1 MGKIYEEITDRLAEF
16 IEAQHMFFVATAP
29 KKEDGLVNVSP
40 KGYDSFRILGPRQVG
55 YLDMTGSGVETIA
68 HVKENGRL
76 TIMFVA
82 FEGPALILRLYGNAK
97 VFERGDDGYDELLA
111 KFPELPGTRS
121 IIVSDL
127 FRITD
132 SCGWSIPFYEYQKE
146 RPQLIRYA
154 ESFDEEG
161 LLQKHRDNCSESLDG
176 LVGVKPDL

>member
-1 MGKIYEEITDRLAEF
+1 MLLFVDLYLYYRLIAMGLPGSFMGKIYETSTDRRAEF

-82 FEGPALILRLYGNAK
+82 FEGRALILRLYGNAR
-97 VFERGDDGYDELLA
+97 VYERGDDGYDELLV
-111 KFPELPGTRS
+111 KF
-121 IIVSDL
+121 
-127 FRITD
+127 
-132 SCGWSIPFYEYQKE
+132 C
-146 RPQLIRYA
+146 
-154 ESFDEEG
+154 
-161 LLQKHRDNCSESLDG
+161 LLYTSPSPRDRG
-176 LVGVKPDL
+176 

>member
-82 FEGPALILRLYGNAK
+82 FEGRALILRLYGNAK

-161 LLQKHRDNCSESLDG
+161 LLKKHRDNCSVSLDG

>member
-1 MGKIYEEITDRLAEF
+1 MGKVYEEITDRLANF

-82 FEGPALILRLYGNAK
+82 FEGRALIPVSYTHLT
-97 VFERGDDGYDELLA
+97 
-111 KFPELPGTRS
+111 LPT
-121 IIVSDL
+121 
-127 FRITD
+127 
-132 SCGWSIPFYEYQKE
+132 K
-146 RPQLIRYA
+146 
-154 ESFDEEG
+154 
-161 LLQKHRDNCSESLDG
+161 CS
-176 LVGVKPDL
+176 V